1 MTSRLEQIIRTSG
14 RGWRRRGLMLAAA
27 LLVPAC
33 GAVEPPPLSVAP
45 TPPLVPASLV
55 LTAASV
61 FNQPMAVQA
70 SVFNAAGQPVP
81 NVSVA
86 FSIGTGTVTPP
97 TAMTDG
103 NGIARATAVSPASTT
118 ISAATANGIAS
129 SVPILPSETQ

>member
-1 MTSRLEQIIRTSG
+1 MRHAMTSRLEQIIRTSG
-14 RGWRRRGLMLAAA
+14 RGWRRGGLMVAAA

-45 TPPLVPASLV
+45 TPPLV
-55 LTAASV
+55 
-61 FNQPMAVQA
+61 QA

-86 FSIGTGTVTPP
+86 FSIGTGTITPP

-103 NGIARATAVSPASTT
+103 NGTAHANAVSPVSTT

>member
-1 MTSRLEQIIRTSG
+1 MTSRLEQITRVSG
-14 RGWRRRGLMLAAA
+14 RGWRRGSLILAAV

-33 GAVEPPPLSVAP
+33 GAVDTQPLPVAP
-45 TPPLVPASLV
+45 TPSMAPASLV

-70 SVFNAAGQPVP
+70 TVFNAAGQPVP

-86 FSIGTGTVTPP
+86 FSIGTGTITPP
-97 TAMTDG
+97 AAVTDG
-103 NGIARATAVSPASTT
+103 NGMARATAVSPASTT